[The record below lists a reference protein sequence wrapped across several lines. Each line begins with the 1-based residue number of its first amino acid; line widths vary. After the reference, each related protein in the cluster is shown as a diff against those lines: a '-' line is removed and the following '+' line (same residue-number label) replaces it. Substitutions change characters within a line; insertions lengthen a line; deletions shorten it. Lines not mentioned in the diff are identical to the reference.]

1 MKLSK
6 EDIEL
11 IKCYSAGCSDFE
23 QEILIKFVECNL
35 DFDRTAIELGIT
47 LGVIQRLKSNNLE
60 FKGALGFIFS
70 TIGRDIL
77 NDADL
82 TRIARNEKDVSAIT
96 RYLKRNSNSGRVK
109 SISVSVNI

>member
-11 IKCYSAGCSDFE
+11 IKYYSVGCSDFE
-23 QEILIKFVECNL
+23 QEILVKFVECNL
-35 DFDRTAIELGIT
+35 DFGLTAGELGIT
-47 LGVIQRLKSNNLE
+47 LNIIQRLKSDNLV
-60 FKGALGFIFS
+60 FKSALGCIFS

-82 TRIARNEKDVSAIT
+82 TRIERDEKDVSAIT
-96 RYLKRNSNSGRVK
+96 GYLKRNSNSGRVK